1 MSVFENALAGASFG
15 GGLRGREAQLAAI
28 DALEK
33 SDMMQFANV
42 RAGSLSL
49 LARKR
54 LELARALSTQPKL
67 LLLDEIAGGLTEAE
81 CDSLIVTIREL
92 KNSGITIVWIE
103 HVVQALVAVVDRLVC
118 LASGTIIQDGEPKE
132 VLQSEEVLSVYMGT
146 GI

>member
-1 MSVFENALAGASFG
+1 
-15 GGLRGREAQLAAI
+15 
-28 DALEK
+28 
-33 SDMMQFANV
+33 
-42 RAGSLSL
+42 
-49 LARKR
+49 
-54 LELARALSTQPKL
+54 
-67 LLLDEIAGGLTEAE
+67 
-81 CDSLIVTIREL
+81 VTIREL